1 MGSNPTFVTAF
12 IFAAVECPFDNIF
25 GVVGF
30 STRKEKAERRMV
42 EVKEL
47 EKGERRGGLGLSKPT
62 VRGGIKTGSAPR
74 IL

>member
-1 MGSNPTFVTAF
+1 
-12 IFAAVECPFDNIF
+12 
-25 GVVGF
+25 VGF